1 MSSADL
7 VHEIT
12 EDSYGEALPSPL
24 RVRVEAHPD
33 GIALTV
39 LGEGGEHTLQVH
51 LEVDAAA
58 GGAVAL
64 RVWRGGNEPFL
75 ALGTPLPPIPG
86 EKLGGGESEAQLHR
100 KAATLRG

>member
-24 RVRVEAHPD
+24 RVRVEAGRD
-33 GIALTV
+33 NIILTV
-39 LGEGGEHTLQVH
+39 PNGEHTLQVH

-64 RVWRGGNEPFL
+64 RIWGADENDADPL
-75 ALGTPLPPIPG
+75 LTLHAPLP
-86 EKLGGGESEAQLHR
+86 GGGESEAQLHR
-100 KAATLRG
+100 QAGLSR